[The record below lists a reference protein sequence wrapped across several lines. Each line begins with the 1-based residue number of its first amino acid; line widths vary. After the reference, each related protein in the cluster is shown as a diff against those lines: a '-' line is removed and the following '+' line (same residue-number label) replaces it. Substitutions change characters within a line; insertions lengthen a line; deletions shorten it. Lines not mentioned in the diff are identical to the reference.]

1 MKKRKFIL
9 LDASVLLLALGLI
22 YAYTIVMVPLTKAF
36 SWSPSQLSMI
46 YVLSI
51 ISFTIGNIIAGQ
63 MLKHMNVQ
71 KVFLFGAIMIAGG
84 FIGSA
89 FANQPYDLMLI
100 YILYGVLTSMGIGFV
115 YNGILPTLT
124 AWYPDKI
131 GLAQGTL
138 LMSYGMGAFIF
149 GPLVTRIYTVVQW
162 RVVFVAIGIIFGL
175 LVILSTLL
183 IRDPTPEDHII
194 DVLGNEDGSDGNV
207 EDKDLHDMFHDPTFY
222 MFYIWMI
229 LLGIVGQGILGWA

>member
-100 YILYGVLTSMGIGFV
+100 YILYGVLTRDCLKTKNS
-115 YNGILPTLT
+115 
-124 AWYPDKI
+124 
-131 GLAQGTL
+131 
-138 LMSYGMGAFIF
+138 
-149 GPLVTRIYTVVQW
+149 
-162 RVVFVAIGIIFGL
+162 GII
-175 LVILSTLL
+175 
-183 IRDPTPEDHII
+183 
-194 DVLGNEDGSDGNV
+194 
-207 EDKDLHDMFHDPTFY
+207 
-222 MFYIWMI
+222 
-229 LLGIVGQGILGWA
+229 